1 VFVSIK
7 YGQSSAFIDQSVQA
21 FRRSAFTRSR
31 RPPGDAGN
39 VPARSTRKNEAAEEN
54 RKWLEP
60 CFNLS
65 YLLLWHCFVPLR
77 RTGGQAPGHL
87 ALMMCKSAEVA
98 EVQILGPEAVAK
110 RWREGVEAMA
120 FSADILKFG
129 ITEPAVPKL
138 KNSKVRLVRQSKQ
151 MRRCAPP
158 L

>member
-1 VFVSIK
+1 
-7 YGQSSAFIDQSVQA
+7 
-21 FRRSAFTRSR
+21 
-31 RPPGDAGN
+31 
-39 VPARSTRKNEAAEEN
+39 
-54 RKWLEP
+54 
-60 CFNLS
+60 
-65 YLLLWHCFVPLR
+65 
-77 RTGGQAPGHL
+77 
-87 ALMMCKSAEVA
+87 MMCRNAEVA